1 MVYSLKLEN
10 IKSQLGVDTIS
21 KKGDIITV
29 RSEFFYRHGRSEQD
43 IINRIKRFI
52 PNATIINSG
61 EHWASFRGGA
71 SVAQSSHWYV
81 KFKL

>member
-1 MVYSLKLEN
+1 MVYNLKLEN

-29 RSEFFYRHGRSEQD
+29 RSEFYYKHGRSEQS
-43 IINRIKRFI
+43 IVNRIKHFF
-52 PNATIINSG
+52 PNVEIIDSG
-61 EHWASFRGGA
+61 EHWAPFKGGA

-81 KFKL
+81 KFKI

>member
-29 RSEFFYRHGRSEQD
+29 RAGFFYRHGRSEQN
-43 IINRIKRFI
+43 IIDRIKNFF
-52 PNATIINSG
+52 PNATIIDSG
-61 EHWASFRGGA
+61 EHWTPFRGGA

-81 KFKL
+81 KFKI